1 MGTDATATDR
11 PRTGSASGQSVVRV
25 SGEMDFE
32 HVRALTASFTAALEQ
47 APAGA
52 DIVVDLRYSSF
63 CDSSGLNALLAA
75 RRRALRRGQRLVLAA
90 PSHQMIRLLERTHT
104 DTLFTYAPAVTD

>member
-1 MGTDATATDR
+1 MGTDAAATDR

-32 HVRALTASFTAALEQ
+32 HVRALTASLTAALEQ
-47 APAGA
+47 APPGA